1 MLALV
6 FPGQGSQ
13 YVGMG
18 QDLYEA
24 FPVVRAIFA
33 QAEATLGF
41 ALSDLCFAGPAD
53 VLTDTINQQ
62 PALLTTSIAA
72 LRALASDQ
80 RGQGTL
86 PSPAFV
92 AGHSVGEYAA
102 LVAAEA
108 LDFSDAVRL
117 VRERGRLMKEAGERH
132 PGGMA
137 AILGLDDAAVEAICQ
152 EASRQAG
159 GPVVCANFNAPG
171 QVVISGEKAA
181 LEAASELAKTRG
193 ARRVI
198 PLPITIAA
206 HSPLMREAAQKF
218 ATAVAA
224 TPFRTARV
232 PIVANVTAQPIV
244 AVDEIRAELVQQL
257 TSSVRWTQSVSFMTA
272 QGVSQFVEV
281 GPKDVLAGLIRRIAP
296 QASATSVG
304 DVQTL
309 ADSRWLM
316 ADSG

>member
-1 MLALV
+1 MNNMLALV

-18 QDLYEA
+18 QDLYET
-24 FPVVRAIFA
+24 FPAARAIFA
-33 QAEATLGF
+33 QADATLGF

-72 LRALASDQ
+72 LRVLASDQ
-80 RGQGTL
+80 RSPGKSL
-86 PSPAFV
+86 PVPAFV
-92 AGHSVGEYAA
+92 AGHSLGEYSA

-108 LDFSDAVRL
+108 LDFAAAVRL
-117 VRERGRLMKEAGERH
+117 VRERGRLMKEAGERY

-152 EASRQAG
+152 EASQQAG

-181 LEAASELAKTRG
+181 LEAASELAKARG

-206 HSPLMREAAQKF
+206 HSPLMQEAARQF
-218 ATAVAA
+218 ADAVAA
-224 TPFRTARV
+224 TPFRAARV
-232 PIVANVTAQPIV
+232 PVVANVTAQPIV
-244 AVDEIRAELVQQL
+244 NVDAIRAELVQQL
-257 TSSVRWTQSVSFMTA
+257 TSSVRWAQSVSFMTA
-272 QGVSQFVEV
+272 QGVTQFVEV

-296 QASATSVG
+296 QAGALSVG

-309 ADSRWLM
+309 ETL
-316 ADSG
+316 

>member
-1 MLALV
+1 VLAFV

-18 QDLYEA
+18 QDLYQT
-24 FPVVRAIFA
+24 FPVARALFA
-33 QAEATLGF
+33 QADTILGF

-72 LRALASDQ
+72 LRVLSSSQ
-80 RGQGTL
+80 RSQGAL

-108 LDFSDAVRL
+108 LDFGDAVRL

-137 AILGLDDAAVEAICQ
+137 AILGLDDATVEAVCQ

-159 GPVVCANFNAPG
+159 GSVVCANFNAPG

-181 LEAASELAKTRG
+181 LEVASELARAHG

-206 HSPLMREAAQKF
+206 HSPLLQEAARQF
-218 ATAVAA
+218 AGAVAA
-224 TPFRTARV
+224 TPFRTACV
-232 PIVANVTAQPIV
+232 PVVANVTAQPIV
-244 AVDEIRAELVQQL
+244 SVEEIRAELVQQL

-296 QASATSVG
+296 QVSAVSVG
-304 DVQTL
+304 DLKTL
-309 ADSRWLM
+309 ETLVIRET
-316 ADSG
+316 

>member
-1 MLALV
+1 VLAFV

-18 QDLYEA
+18 QDLYQT
-24 FPVVRAIFA
+24 FPVARVLFA
-33 QAEATLGF
+33 QADTILGF

-62 PALLTTSIAA
+62 PALLTTSVAA
-72 LRALASDQ
+72 LRVLSSNQRSQGAS
-80 RGQGTL
+80 

-108 LDFSDAVRL
+108 LDFGDAVRL

-137 AILGLDDAAVEAICQ
+137 AILGLDDAAVEAVCQ

-159 GPVVCANFNAPG
+159 GSVVCANFNAPG

-181 LEAASELAKTRG
+181 LEAASELARARG

-206 HSPLMREAAQKF
+206 HSPLLQEAAQKF
-218 ATAVAA
+218 AVAVAA

-232 PIVANVTAQPIV
+232 PVVANVTAQPIV
-244 AVDEIRAELVQQL
+244 AVEAIRAELVQQL

-272 QGVSQFVEV
+272 RGVSQFVEV

-296 QASATSVG
+296 QVSAVSVG
-304 DVQTL
+304 DGKTL
-309 ADSRWLM
+309 ETLVIRES
-316 ADSG
+316 

>member
-1 MLALV
+1 
-6 FPGQGSQ
+6 
-13 YVGMG
+13 MG
-18 QDLYEA
+18 QDLYQT
-24 FPVVRAIFA
+24 FPVARALFA
-33 QAEATLGF
+33 QADTILGF

-72 LRALASDQ
+72 LRVLSSSQ
-80 RGQGTL
+80 RSQGAL

-108 LDFSDAVRL
+108 LDFGDAVRL

-137 AILGLDDAAVEAICQ
+137 AILGLDDATVEAVCQ

-159 GPVVCANFNAPG
+159 GSVVCANFNAPG

-181 LEAASELAKTRG
+181 LEVASELARAHG

-206 HSPLMREAAQKF
+206 HSPLLQEAA
-218 ATAVAA
+218 
-224 TPFRTARV
+224 R
-232 PIVANVTAQPIV
+232 
-244 AVDEIRAELVQQL
+244 
-257 TSSVRWTQSVSFMTA
+257 
-272 QGVSQFVEV
+272 
-281 GPKDVLAGLIRRIAP
+281 
-296 QASATSVG
+296 
-304 DVQTL
+304 
-309 ADSRWLM
+309 
-316 ADSG
+316 

>member
-1 MLALV
+1 VLAFV

-24 FPVVRAIFA
+24 FPVARAIFA
-33 QAEATLGF
+33 QADDVLGF
-41 ALSDLCFAGPAD
+41 ALSNLCFAGPAD

-72 LRALASDQ
+72 LRVLSSNQRSQDALP
-80 RGQGTL
+80 L
-86 PSPAFV
+86 PAFV

-108 LDFSDAVRL
+108 LDFSGAIRL
-117 VRERGRLMKEAGERH
+117 VRERGRLMKEAGERY

-137 AILGLDDAAVEAICQ
+137 AILGLDDAAVEAVCQ
-152 EASRQAG
+152 EASQQAG
-159 GPVVCANFNAPG
+159 RPVVCANFNSPG
-171 QVVISGEKAA
+171 QVVISGDKAA
-181 LEAASELAKTRG
+181 LEAASGLAKARG

-206 HSPLMREAAQKF
+206 HSPLMQEAAQQF
-218 ATAVAA
+218 AATVAA
-224 TPFRTARV
+224 TPFRTAQV
-232 PIVANVTAQPIV
+232 PIVANVAAQPIV

-272 QGVSQFVEV
+272 QGVTQFVEV

-296 QASATSVG
+296 QASAVSVG
-304 DVQTL
+304 DLRTVEEL
-309 ADSRWLM
+309 WRS
-316 ADSG
+316 

>member
-1 MLALV
+1 MLAFV

-18 QDLYEA
+18 QDLCQT
-24 FPVVRAIFA
+24 FPVARALFA
-33 QAEATLGF
+33 QADTILGF

-72 LRALASDQ
+72 LRVLSSSQRSQGAS
-80 RGQGTL
+80 

-108 LDFSDAVRL
+108 LDFGDAVRL

-137 AILGLDDAAVEAICQ
+137 AILGLDDATVEVVCQ

-159 GPVVCANFNAPG
+159 GSVVCANFNAPG

-181 LEAASELAKTRG
+181 LEAASELARGRG

-206 HSPLMREAAQKF
+206 HSPLLQEAAQKF
-218 ATAVAA
+218 AGAVAA
-224 TPFRTARV
+224 TPFRTARL

-244 AVDEIRAELVQQL
+244 SVQEIRAELVQQL

-296 QASATSVG
+296 QANATSVG
-304 DVQTL
+304 DLKTL
-309 ADSRWLM
+309 EAFWEQI
-316 ADSG
+316 

>member
-1 MLALV
+1 MLAFV

-18 QDLYEA
+18 QDLYQA
-24 FPVVRAIFA
+24 FPVARAIFA
-33 QAEATLGF
+33 QADAILGF

-72 LRALASDQ
+72 LRVLSSSQ
-80 RGQGTL
+80 RSQGGL
-86 PSPAFV
+86 PTSAFV

-137 AILGLDDAAVEAICQ
+137 AILGLDDAAVEAVCQ
-152 EASRQAG
+152 EASQQTG

-181 LEAASELAKTRG
+181 LEVASELARGRG

-198 PLPITIAA
+198 PLPITISA
-206 HSPLMREAAQKF
+206 HSPLLQEAARQF
-218 ATAVAA
+218 AAAVAA
-224 TPFRTARV
+224 TPFRAARV

-244 AVDEIRAELVQQL
+244 TADAIRAELVQQL
-257 TSSVRWTQSVSFMTA
+257 TSSVRWTQSVSFMAA

-304 DVQTL
+304 DVKTIEEL
-309 ADSRWLM
+309 VMRET
-316 ADSG
+316 